1 MAVSAVSARYVE
13 ALFAVA
19 SRQGLLEALRRDVE
33 SLSAEFQSPKVRQVL
48 SDPRRPA
55 ASRLALLA
63 PVLGRTNP
71 LTQKFVRLL
80 FSKQREA
87 VLFELGEAFRAKL
100 LSEAGAVEG
109 LVESAR
115 PLAVAELERLALSL
129 GKRLGKRVH
138 LDNQVVPS
146 LVGGFR
152 VRVGSQ
158 MLDQSVS
165 GRLERLRNQLLKAPL
180 AQPR

>member
-19 SRQGLLEALRRDVE
+19 SRQGQLETLRRDVE
-33 SLSAEFQSPKVRQVL
+33 SLSGELSSAKVRQVL
-48 SDPRRPA
+48 SDPRRSA
-55 ASRLALLA
+55 DSRLTLLD
-63 PVLGRTNP
+63 PVLRRTSP

-80 FSKQREA
+80 FSKRRES

-115 PLAVAELERLALSL
+115 PLAVAELERLASSL

-138 LDNQVVPS
+138 LDNKVEPS

-165 GRLERLRNQLLKAPL
+165 GRLERLRTQLLKAPL
-180 AQPR
+180 VHPR